1 MGLVCWGEVP
11 ATQMVRDGVT
21 LPRDVILNEFKVEPG
36 GEEPNLAQAELHG
49 AGARTTRVKGEDA
62 VSVIAFDDE
71 PEALE
76 GWTPEL

>member
-1 MGLVCWGEVP
+1 MGLVCWEEVP

-21 LPRDVILNEFKVEPG
+21 LPRDVIRDEFKVGPG

-49 AGARTTRVKGEDA
+49 AGA

-71 PEALE
+71 PETLE